1 MGNKK
6 GYVPSDESK
15 EKTSASLKEAYATG
29 RRGRRV
35 GYHPSDEAVQKQS
48 ESLKQ
53 AYAEGRAKLSGAAL
67 AAKLA
72 PKKPEAEKK
81 ARKLETQRIWRA
93 NNPEKMAAYKQKY
106 TPESYGLT
114 NKQYEAQ
121 SRAQNDLC
129 AVCKRPQQNGFRL
142 AIDHD
147 HNCCPERAACDK
159 CRRGLLC
166 TNCNTLLGSAHDSVE
181 ILQQAISYLNS
192 FKKEK
197 QCQTHPPSG
206 AK

>member
-1 MGNKK
+1 MGNQK
-6 GYVPSDESK
+6 GYVPSQSAK
-15 EKTSASLKEAYATG
+15 EKTSESLKEAYATG
-29 RRGRRV
+29 RRGRRI
-35 GYHPSDEAVQKQS
+35 GYHPTADTIRQQR

-72 PKKPEAEKK
+72 PKKPEAERK

-93 NNPEKMAAYKQKY
+93 NNPKKLVEYKQKY
-106 TPESYGLT
+106 TPEAYGFT
-114 NKQYEAQ
+114 NEHYEAQ

-129 AVCKRPQQNGFRL
+129 AVCKRAQQNGYRL

-147 HNCCPERAACDK
+147 HGCCPERTACDK

-166 TNCNTLLGSAHDSVE
+166 TNCNTLLGSAHDDVE
-181 ILQQAISYLNS
+181 ILAAAILYLNQY
-192 FKKEK
+192 K
-197 QCQTHPPSG
+197 G
-206 AK
+206 